1 MAHFAPVTSTLADST
16 RLRLRAMQ
24 PTDAEA
30 SIALRVANA
39 QDSPYLLRLPDE
51 VPRDVGGAA
60 ADYQRSLD
68 DLGELSLGAFVLHA
82 GEREELVGLLRCVSG
97 TKRRIAH
104 VGNIGLSVLADY
116 RGRGVGREMLLGC
129 IAWAC
134 EHPVLKRLTL
144 EVVAAN
150 TRARA
155 LYERVGFVAEGV
167 RVRQIQQSP
176 GEFLDD
182 IIMGLWLDDVRASI
196 TSRVSGR
203 AP

>member
-1 MAHFAPVTSTLADST
+1 MAHYAPETRTLADGT
-16 RLRLRAMQ
+16 RVRLRAMQ
-24 PTDAEA
+24 PTDAAA

-39 QDSPYLLRLPDE
+39 EDSPYLLRLPEE

-60 ADYQRSLD
+60 ADYLRSLD
-68 DLGELSLGAFVLHA
+68 DPGELSLGAFVL
-82 GEREELVGLLRCVSG
+82 GPRDEEQLVGLLRCVAG

-104 VGNIGLSVLADY
+104 VGNIGLSVLQAH
-116 RGRGVGREMLLGC
+116 RGKGVGREMLLGC

-134 EHPVLKRLTL
+134 AHPVLRRLTL
-144 EVVAAN
+144 EVVSPN

-182 IIMGLWLDDVRASI
+182 VIMGLWLDDVRESMA
-196 TSRVSGR
+196 SRVSGR
-203 AP
+203 TP